1 MISWLSSWTQGIIIA
16 VIIATII
23 EMILPKGSLKKYVKV
38 VIGIYILFTI
48 VSPIIN
54 KFSNNK
60 ITINDVINTDKYT
73 EKMEESNNKIAKKLS
88 SNNSRTIKDIYIEN
102 LETDIKSRLK
112 QKNFEVSNVYIEAED
127 ESPYTIKQMK
137 VYLSSDTKSN
147 KDDKENT
154 IKDNNIENTYQNE
167 NGKDKINKVDIQV
180 EQIEITNTTNTSNKN
195 ESQKQSNIVNYK
207 KNEIKNYL
215 AEIYSINT
223 DIIYVI

>member
-1 MISWLSSWTQGIIIA
+1 MISWLSSWAQGIIIA

-38 VIGIYILFTI
+38 IIGIYILFTI

>member
-38 VIGIYILFTI
+38 IIGIYILFTI

>member
-1 MISWLSSWTQGIIIA
+1 MISWLSSWAQGIIIA

-54 KFSNNK
+54 KFLNNK

-73 EKMEESNNKIAKKLS
+73 EKMEESNNRIAKKLS

-137 VYLSSDTKSN
+137 VYLSSDTKAN
-147 KDDKENT
+147 KDNKENT
-154 IKDNNIENTYQNE
+154 MQDNNIENTYQNE

-180 EQIEITNTTNTSNKN
+180 ERIEITNDTNTSNKN
-195 ESQKQSNIVNYK
+195 ESQKQSNIVSYK
-207 KNEIKNYL
+207 KDEIKNYL

-223 DIIYVI
+223 DIIYVS

>member
-1 MISWLSSWTQGIIIA
+1 MISWLSSWAQGIIIA

-137 VYLSSDTKSN
+137 VYLSSDTKAN

-180 EQIEITNTTNTSNKN
+180 ERIEITNDTNTSNKN
-195 ESQKQSNIVNYK
+195 ESQKQSNIVSYK
-207 KNEIKNYL
+207 KDEIKNYL

-223 DIIYVI
+223 DIIYVS

>member
-1 MISWLSSWTQGIIIA
+1 MISWLSSWAQGIIIA